1 MDAELFSE
9 DYFAARQKFRHLAGK
24 VGAELEE
31 LDLTARGPGNEPLT
45 IDIAWLGSKSPQ
57 RVLIHICGLHG
68 LEGFA
73 GSAIQLQL
81 LGSPPE
87 LSPTDALIVV
97 HAVNPFGMAWLRRVN
112 ENNVDLN
119 RNFLAPAEP
128 YSGASQGYRQL
139 DTFLN
144 PEGPNPEG
152 LARAF
157 DFFYPT
163 LFWKIISM
171 GRQELKQCVAEGQY
185 DYPNGLFFG
194 GGQLEESSTKLLDWL
209 KARLQGV
216 GHLGA
221 LDIHTGLGPF
231 GTDALLVPYDRGSEK
246 FTRLTSELGERVA
259 QGNDPGGVAYR
270 IRGLML
276 QAIARAIGPADSW
289 LIYQEFGTYPIPPVL
304 KALRNENRWHHY
316 GTPEDLDHRIKRRML
331 EAFCPADEKWR
342 KKITRRGHQVALDFA
357 KVVFS

>member
-1 MDAELFSE
+1 MDKDLFSAN
-9 DYFAARQKFRHLAGK
+9 YFTARKKFRRLAEE
-24 VGAELEE
+24 VGADLDELE
-31 LDLTARGPGNEPLT
+31 LTARGPGDEPLT
-45 IDIAWLGSKSPQ
+45 IDIAWLGAKTPQ
-57 RVLIHICGLHG
+57 RVLIHFCGLHG

-87 LSPTDALIVV
+87 LSQTDALIVV

-119 RNFLAPAEP
+119 RNFLAPGEP
-128 YSGASQGYRQL
+128 YSGASEGYRQL
-139 DTFLN
+139 DRFLN
-144 PEGPNPEG
+144 PEGPP
-152 LARAF
+152 RVI
-157 DFFYPT
+157 DFFYPS
-163 LFWKIISM
+163 LFWKIVSI
-171 GRQELKQCVAEGQY
+171 GRQELKQSVAEGQY

-194 GGQLEESSTKLLDWL
+194 GRQLEESSTKLLDWL
-209 KARLQGV
+209 KTRLQGV
-216 GHLGA
+216 ERVGA
-221 LDIHTGLGPF
+221 IDIHTGLGAY
-231 GTDALLVPYDRGSEK
+231 GTDALLVPYDPGSEK
-246 FTRLTSELGERVA
+246 FTRLTSELGNRVA

-276 QAIARAIGPADSW
+276 QAVAGAIGAADSW
-289 LIYQEFGTYPIPPVL
+289 LIYEEFGTYPIPPVL

-316 GTPEDLDHRIKRRML
+316 GTPDDLNNRVKRRML

-342 KKITRRGHQVALDFA
+342 KKITQRGHQVAIDFA